1 MENVTEITAVHFQL
15 KFLLF
20 LSVSMRK
27 YRLGTEGA
35 CIYIMCECK
44 LCPDAVYCTPVLWIN
59 D

>member
-20 LSVSMRK
+20 LSESMRK
-27 YRLGTEGA
+27 YRLGTEGT

-44 LCPDAVYCTPVLWIN
+44 LP
-59 D
+59 